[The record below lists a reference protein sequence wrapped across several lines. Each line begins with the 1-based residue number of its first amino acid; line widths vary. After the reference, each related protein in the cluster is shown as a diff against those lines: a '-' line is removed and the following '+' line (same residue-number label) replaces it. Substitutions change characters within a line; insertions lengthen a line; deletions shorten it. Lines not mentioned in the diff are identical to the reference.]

1 MGFWRSLREW
11 WHWDGSPDTDP
22 FRGHDPTADEE
33 ISSGDVHAHATPEAG
48 PPEPAEENAG

>member
-33 ISSGDVHAHATPEAG
+33 ISSGDVHARATPEAG
-48 PPEPAEENAG
+48 PSEPAEENAG